1 MLYYYILYLLTI
13 YLFVPVRTFILAS
26 LNCVTGELRAYR
38 EGAQVDLSVSK
49 LVPEIYYSR
58 LILNEVT
65 HPLHRKQT
73 GICSSSPPVVL
84 SASLLWTELWAE
96 LWRRDP
102 RVFPSAERISPVTR
116 TTARELPKHILTTRY
131 NTKSTNES
139 SFYF

>member
-1 MLYYYILYLLTI
+1 MSERLIYIYFIILFTVIICVILLYIILLTI

-65 HPLHRKQT
+65 HPLHRKQNRH
-73 GICSSSPPVVL
+73 L
-84 SASLLWTELWAE
+84 
-96 LWRRDP
+96 
-102 RVFPSAERISPVTR
+102 
-116 TTARELPKHILTTRY
+116 
-131 NTKSTNES
+131 
-139 SFYF
+139 